1 MGPEPPEGPVQLAG
15 LSLQKVQISVRS
27 TPVILTKT
35 QNSPCGHA
43 GVEQPADDIPASS
56 QKDVNPS

>member
-1 MGPEPPEGPVQLAG
+1 MGPEPPKGPVQ
-15 LSLQKVQISVRS
+15 LQKVQISARS
-27 TPVILTKT
+27 TPIILTKT